1 MALIP
6 YPDYEQ
12 FSAEDRAEIERFER
26 IHGRKSLYRRML
38 GWYPPLLK
46 VADAMY
52 PYLLENG
59 RLSWKLKEVLRVA
72 AGHKRGSFY

>member
-1 MALIP
+1 MALLP

-12 FSAEDRAEIERFER
+12 LSPEAKAEIDRFEQ
-26 IHGRKSLYRRML
+26 IHGRQSLYRRML
-38 GWYPPLLK
+38 AWYPPLLK

-59 RLSWKLKEVLRVA
+59 RLPWKLKEVLRVA
-72 AGHKRGSFY
+72 AGHQRGSFY